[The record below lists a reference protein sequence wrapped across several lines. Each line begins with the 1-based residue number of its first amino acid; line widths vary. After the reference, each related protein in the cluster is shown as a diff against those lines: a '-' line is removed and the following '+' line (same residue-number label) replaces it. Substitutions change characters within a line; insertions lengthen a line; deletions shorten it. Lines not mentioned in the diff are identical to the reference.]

1 MHIAIVTIM
10 HMDVCN
16 TFYTLTLH
24 AYCTLLVGI
33 RCTATF
39 SGRVRK
45 LDLHYETY

>member
-1 MHIAIVTIM
+1 MNIAIVTIM

-24 AYCTLLVGI
+24 ACYWWVFDALQLLD
-33 RCTATF
+33 F